1 MKFDI
6 LGFFEHLSRRLKFH

>member
-6 LGFFEHLSRRLKFH
+6 LGFFENLSRRLKFH